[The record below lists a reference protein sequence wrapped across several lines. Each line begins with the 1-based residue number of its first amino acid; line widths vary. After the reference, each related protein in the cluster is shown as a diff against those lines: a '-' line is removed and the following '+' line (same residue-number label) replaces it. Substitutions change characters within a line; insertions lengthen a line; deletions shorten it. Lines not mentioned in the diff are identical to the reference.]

1 MRDMAK
7 KAPPEVLAFLRTQA
21 AKGGKVGGKRSLVT
35 MTAAERKARAKK
47 AGQASGAARKAKAA
61 RAKR

>member
-1 MRDMAK
+1 MAK
-7 KAPPEVLAFLRTQA
+7 KAPPEVLAFLRAQA

-35 MTAAERKARAKK
+35 MTAAERKARARK
-47 AGQASGAARKAKAA
+47 AGQASGAARKAKA

>member
-1 MRDMAK
+1 MAK
-7 KAPPEVLAFLRTQA
+7 KLPPDVLEYFRQQGL
-21 AKGGKVGGKRSLVT
+21 KGGRVGGKRSLVT
-35 MTAAERKARAKK
+35 MTPAERKARARK